1 MPDRPILERERELA
15 ELASAT
21 RAAAEGTGSVVLV
34 FGEAGIGKSS
44 LLQTARSVLPAEGRL
59 LVGYCDDL
67 STPRPFGPLRDL
79 VGAVGAGLAR
89 ALDASDRTRAPDAL
103 RAELDRPGQ
112 PTVLAVED
120 AHWADEATLDVLQFL
135 VRRITALPAVLILTY
150 RDDELGPE
158 HPLHRL
164 LGLASRTP
172 GTRRLPLQKL
182 STSAVR
188 RLTEQSALDPD
199 DVYAVTAGNPF
210 FVTEVVAAG
219 GARKVPPTIADAVR
233 GRVAGLPEASRE
245 ALEQLAV
252 LPSGVERWLL
262 DPLLRDRPERP
273 GNADRM
279 HVLAAAEQHGLLT
292 VTPQRV
298 AFRHELARRAVADAL
313 PAARRMHYNRRV
325 LRALVEHTEWDL
337 SRIVHHAAEAG
348 DTDAIV
354 RYAPAAATEASRT
367 GAHREAAA
375 HLRLAL
381 TLRTRFPD
389 DALAGLFEAYAV
401 ECYTLGQA
409 GPALPAQ
416 QEAVALRRTLGDKAK
431 LGTALRWLARIGWWA
446 NERPT
451 AERAAEEGVKILRDA
466 GEPALLAMAQ
476 SSLAQLHMLA
486 NRNEESVA
494 LAAEAVTV
502 ARSVDDPALL
512 SHALNNWATAGW
524 RIGDPDAEAR
534 LVESLRVALDAGET
548 DHACRAYVNLVWS
561 LIEDRR
567 WDDADRY
574 LTESIGYAD
583 GTEFVGFLAY
593 LLVARG
599 LVYLATGR
607 WDEAVAVVEPA
618 FDAQPAA
625 RWGALT
631 VRGRIAVR
639 RGLPEADDLIDQA
652 RQIAERMDEPLRIG
666 PVAAARAEAAWL
678 RGDRAA
684 VTAVAAPAYDRLAGD
699 PRDPVLPELYLWLA
713 KAGAAP
719 TGTPPPGRPPPGRP
733 PPGQPPAGQATPPTG
748 APPTGRATPPAWTEP
763 YVAQARGDW
772 ALAAEGFTELGC
784 PYECAQALADSD
796 DPDDL
801 LAALSVLDG
810 LGAEPLGRRVRARL
824 RDVGV
829 TRIPRGPTDT
839 TRDNPAGLTERQL
852 TVLRMVAEGLTNAQ
866 IAERLVVSTRTVD
879 THVGAVLDKFGVRNR
894 RDAVAHAVTLG
905 IVPGQSR

>member
-1 MPDRPILERERELA
+1 VPDRPILERERELA
-15 ELASAT
+15 ELATAT

-120 AHWADEATLDVLQFL
+120 VHWADEATLDVLQFL

-172 GTRRLPLQKL
+172 GTRRLPLRKL
-182 STSAVR
+182 STRAVR
-188 RLTEQSALDPD
+188 QLTEHSPLDPD

-233 GRVAGLPEASRE
+233 GRVAGLPETGRE

-262 DPLLRDRPERP
+262 DLLLPD
-273 GNADRM
+273 GV
-279 HVLAAAEQHGLLT
+279 HGLAPAEQHGLLT

-313 PAARRMHYNRRV
+313 PAARRMQYNRRV
-325 LRALVEHTEWDL
+325 LLALVEHTEWDL

-348 DTDAIV
+348 DTDAVV
-354 RYAPAAATEASRT
+354 RYAPAAATEAGRT

-381 TLRTRFPD
+381 TLRTRYPAD
-389 DALAGLFEAYAV
+389 VLAGLLEAYAV

-494 LAAEAVTV
+494 LAAEAVAV
-502 ARSVDDPALL
+502 ARTVDDPALL

-524 RIGDPDAEAR
+524 RLGDPAAEGLLR
-534 LVESLRVALDAGET
+534 ESLRVALDAGET
-548 DHACRAYVNLVWS
+548 DHACRAYVNLVWN

-567 WDDADRY
+567 WDDAERY

-583 GTEFVGFLAY
+583 GTEFVGFLCY

-599 LVYLATGR
+599 LVHLATGR

-631 VRGRIAVR
+631 VRGRVAVR
-639 RGLPEADDLIDQA
+639 RGLPDVEDLLDQA
-652 RQIAERMDEPLRIG
+652 RQIAERMNEPLRIG

-684 VTAVAAPAYDRLAGD
+684 VTAVAAPAYDRVVGD
-699 PRDPVLPELYLWLA
+699 PRDPVLPELYLWLSRA
-713 KAGAAP
+713 
-719 TGTPPPGRPPPGRP
+719 GTPPATTPPGRPP
-733 PPGQPPAGQATPPTG
+733 TG
-748 APPTGRATPPAWTEP
+748 FQGTWTEP
-763 YVAQARGDW
+763 HVAQARGDW
-772 ALAAEGFTELGC
+772 AQAAEGWKTLGC
-784 PYECAQALADSD
+784 PYEYAQALADSD

-810 LGAEPLGRRVRARL
+810 LGAEPLARRVRARL
-824 RDVGV
+824 REVGV

-852 TVLRMVAEGLTNAQ
+852 TVLRMVADGLTNAQ

-894 RDAVAHAVTLG
+894 RDAVAHAVALG
-905 IVPGQSR
+905 IVPGRDR